1 MNLKCI
7 IYQAYAQLGSDIP
20 VSCHPLVHCPTFF
33 VYTYTMTTV
42 SNMFY
47 WRGVGVFV
55 KELRSYFSSLI
66 AYIVILV
73 FLVMMGLFLWVF
85 PQTNILDYGY
95 ANIDP
100 LFQLAP
106 YIYLFL
112 IPAITMR
119 TFAEEKRTGTMEIL
133 LTRPLSDWDIILGK
147 YFACL
152 LLVLFALAP
161 TLIYYYTVHELG
173 APTGNIDTAAVIGS
187 YIGLILLGAIF
198 TSIGLLASAITDN
211 QIVAFIMAVFLCYV
225 MYDGFASIAAI
236 NLWADSA
243 YMISQL
249 GIDYHYAS
257 ISKGLIDSRNL
268 LYFGSVVFLTLWLTK
283 TVLGARRW

>member
-1 MNLKCI
+1 M
-7 IYQAYAQLGSDIP
+7 SSIP
-20 VSCHPLVHCPTFF
+20 NTL
-33 VYTYTMTTV
+33 
-42 SNMFY
+42 Y
-47 WRGVGVFV
+47 WRGWGVFT

-85 PQTNILDYGY
+85 PQSNILDYGY

-119 TFAEEKRTGTMEIL
+119 AFAEERRTGTMELL

-147 YFACL
+147 FFACF

-161 TLIYYYTVHELG
+161 TIIYYYTVYELG
-173 APTGNIDTAAVIGS
+173 APQGNIDTAAVIGS
-187 YIGLILLGAIF
+187 YIGLILLGAVF
-198 TSIGLLASAITDN
+198 TSMGILASAITDN
-211 QIVAFIMAVFLCYV
+211 QIVAFIIAVFLCYV
-225 MYDGFASIAAI
+225 MYDGFASVASI
-236 NLWADSA
+236 NLWTDSA
-243 YMISQL
+243 YIISQL

-268 LYFGSVVFLTLWLTK
+268 LYFSSVVFLMLWLTK